1 MFWNFKNIICIQF
14 MTFFPLLSYEWGDFF
29 FLLYFSVWVFSCIG
43 YFISFCLSLLRE
55 CFYHN
60 YRHNPHHI
68 HGSYLFLWQAG
79 KRFLHTSCA
88 NCYTTEILL
97 PSLLKHSFPET
108 PHMASDAPASLLNC
122 LNLHHRKGQCQA
134 PKILHYHQVWICSEW
149 LVPIMCW
156 LQNTLNI
163 TPASMN

>member
-1 MFWNFKNIICIQF
+1 MNGVF
-14 MTFFPLLSYEWGDFF
+14 FF

-79 KRFLHTSCA
+79 KQFLHISCA

-97 PSLLKHSFPET
+97 PGLLKHSFPET

-134 PKILHYHQVWICSEW
+134 PKILHYHQS
-149 LVPIMCW
+149 
-156 LQNTLNI
+156 LNLFWMTGAYDVLI
-163 TPASMN
+163 TKYFKYYPCFYELSIHISKQCAMHFNCILSY